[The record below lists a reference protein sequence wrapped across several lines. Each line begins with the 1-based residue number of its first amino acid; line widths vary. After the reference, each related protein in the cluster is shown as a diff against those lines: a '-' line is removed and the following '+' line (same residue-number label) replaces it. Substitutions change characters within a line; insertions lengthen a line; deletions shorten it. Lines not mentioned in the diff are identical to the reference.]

1 MSPIFTKGLLKG
13 AALAFA
19 GAAALGAGSASATI
33 SCTFGTLSACNGT
46 TGIFTLSGLN
56 SLGNATAPANATI
69 NFDGVSTPGKLDV
82 TFSSQ
87 GNQNIE
93 ANRLSPTGLLQ
104 FTATPLAGNFF
115 SGYEFVGIT
124 GVGGSSGSFGVT
136 VDGTYIETSTDLI
149 NAIDGTFPLLPPAA
163 VTWGLGWDFTA
174 GRPSSYSGTFTTDV
188 PLPLPVVG
196 AGLAFGFTRKLR
208 RRAKTLA

>member
-1 MSPIFTKGLLKG
+1 MSPTFTKGLLKG

-46 TGIFTLSGLN
+46 TGIFTISGVD
-56 SLGNATAPANATI
+56 SLGNATAPTNASITL
-69 NFDGVSTPGKLDV
+69 DGTSGKLEV
-82 TFSSQ
+82 FFQSN
-87 GNQNIE
+87 GNQFNT
-93 ANRLSPTGLLQ
+93 ANQIASSGLFQ
-104 FTATPLAGNFF
+104 FTATPDAGNFF
-115 SGYEFVGIT
+115 SGYEFVGVS
-124 GVGGSSGSFGVT
+124 GVGGSAGSFGVT
-136 VDGTYIETSTDLI
+136 VDGTPIETSTDFTQGL
-149 NAIDGTFPLLPPAA
+149 DGTFALLPPAA
-163 VTWGLGWDFTA
+163 VTWGMEWNFTT
-174 GRPSSYSGTFTTDV
+174 GRPLSYAGTFTTDV